1 MDLIFLRYLRV
12 SFLRIVSWK
21 KVILAGSKLEIA
33 FHLMSQ
39 AYLM

>member
-12 SFLRIVSWK
+12 SLLRIVSREK
-21 KVILAGSKLEIA
+21 AILEGSKFEIA